1 MSKDKTIKK
10 TPQASIHE
18 IQIRDL
24 NLQSCNFVANKNL
37 SKGSG
42 TFSINSESSGDTRYD
57 DQGNLEG
64 LLATIKFTLAG
75 KNNDDEDVI
84 SAEVTFVSEYYLV
97 KPRKASDEE
106 IKDFF
111 DNIPLIHIWPY
122 ARETIDW
129 LTRMAGLKGV
139 ILPVIVTH
147 K

>member
-10 TPQASIHE
+10 KPQSSIHD
-18 IQIRDL
+18 IQLREL
-24 NLQSCNFVANKNL
+24 NLQSCNFFVNKNL

-42 TFSINSESSGDTRYD
+42 TFSINSESSGDVRYN
-57 DQGNLEG
+57 DQGSLEG
-64 LLATIKFTLAG
+64 LLATNKFVLLG
-75 KNNDDEDVI
+75 KNKDDEDVI

-97 KPRKASDEE
+97 KPIKTSDEE
-106 IKDFF
+106 IQDFF
-111 DNIPLIHIWPY
+111 DNIPLTHIWPY